1 MQENRNNENSNMLHN
16 NASSREK
23 NRRYLVSRGGGLAW
37 LFWQVGGAVNA
48 VVELGAA
55 GSLGAYRKEVT
66 EGEHN
71 K

>member
-1 MQENRNNENSNMLHN
+1 MQAVER
-16 NASSREK
+16 R
-23 NRRYLVSRGGGLAW
+23 NRRYLVIKGGGLAW
-37 LFWQVGGAVNA
+37 LLWQEGGVVNT

-55 GSLGAYRKEVT
+55 GSLGVYRKEVT